1 MRLII
6 VGATGLVGQGV
17 LRACRAA
24 TDVERIVLLGRHR
37 VDISDDARVFA
48 WQVADLRE
56 VDGSEPGFASLDA
69 CLYCAGVVPG
79 LSEAAY
85 REVTV
90 DLTVHVANAF
100 ARANPQGAFVYV
112 SGAGSDAGAALMP
125 MRVKGEAED
134 ALRAVGIRT
143 LMIRPGIV
151 QPVDGVRSPHSARAA
166 AYALAGPLLGM
177 ATRRMPSLM
186 TTSSRIGRAML
197 AALRHMAPPAV
208 LENVDINELGA

>member
-6 VGATGLVGQGV
+6 IGATGLVGQGV
-17 LRACRAA
+17 LGACRAA
-24 TDVERIVLLGRHR
+24 TDVERIVLLGRHL
-37 VDISDDARVFA
+37 VDSVDDARVIQ
-48 WQVADLRE
+48 WQVADLRD
-56 VDGSEPGFASLDA
+56 VDGSEPGFAGLDA
-69 CLYCAGVVPG
+69 CLFCAGVVPG

-85 REVTV
+85 RKVTV
-90 DLTVHVANAF
+90 DLPVHVAGAF
-100 ARANPQGAFVYV
+100 ARANPQGTFVYV

-151 QPVDGVRSPHSARAA
+151 QPVDGAHSPHPLRAA

-177 ATRRMPSLM
+177 ATRTAPSLM
-186 TTSSRIGRAML
+186 TTSSRVGRAML
-197 AALRHMAPPAV
+197 AALRNAVPPAA
-208 LENVDINELGA
+208 LENADINALGA